1 MEEPF
6 KSLLILGKIM
16 EGISFYNYAAVVKNL
31 RGVIY
36 WKGKEKLDWLLSRF
50 RYRYLGLV
58 PSMHGMIT
66 GRKNIIDLYYPNER
80 IRDAKDVISKEL
92 GEKLSEAICLSSV
105 YICPIITNA
114 PDDFLDLSVSEVKT
128 KEELGDRDWRLHLRI
143 ADYTVLDFYTW
154 AVRQAYEGLKEGKD
168 MEEVLR
174 ERREKIE
181 RDKRRYWRISGRG
194 EKTFLFYLDPLELV
208 YRRKLL
214 EDMIAI
220 GDDVFALFGI
230 VAVVVV

>member
-1 MEEPF
+1 
-6 KSLLILGKIM
+6 M

-36 WKGKEKLDWLLSRF
+36 WKGREKLDWLLSRF

-66 GRKNIIDLYYPNER
+66 GKKNIIDLYYPNER

-92 GEKLSEAICLSSV
+92 GEELSEAICLSSV

-154 AVRQAYEGLKEGKD
+154 AVRQAYEGLKEKKRVED
-168 MEEVLR
+168 LLR
-174 ERREKIE
+174 ERKERIE
-181 RDKRRYWRISGRG
+181 RDKKRYWRIGGEGGR
-194 EKTFLFYLDPLELV
+194 TFLLYLDPLEIV
-208 YRRKLL
+208 YGRGLL
-214 EDMIAI
+214 EEVLAI
-220 GDDVFALFGI
+220 GEDVYAIFGI